1 MHQENRFSM
10 VSKCQSVWR
19 PPLGWILFWCRSIG
33 WGLRYLSLQ
42 HSPRLWQ
49 SPETHYQVS
58 SNLLICRHTR
68 QNKMNQVVFSAEFH
82 WYFNRDMWQTWHF
95 LGCSKFDEAHF
106 NVHWPISE
114 LVLSCLGC
122 FFLLVLF
129 SIRLANTNTIITF
142 MLIECYCRMWKGRR
156 LLRASVQ
163 QDRRNVTSPKAPR
176 PITLRISKSSL
187 CSRICFTLDVK
198 GFALRGEKRTEVKT
212 SCHFISFDSRVQQK
226 PQVQSC
232 NRRCAI
238 HWLCGYCIRV
248 YTAASH
254 PEMTCLTSVPAF
266 HATALLIFPG
276 WLCRIY
282 IKIQKSLLCGR
293 CFISPTCVILFIL
306 VAQ

>member
-1 MHQENRFSM
+1 M

-114 LVLSCLGC
+114 LVLSCLGW

-212 SCHFISFDSRVQQK
+212 SCHFISLTVTCSKNRKFRVVTEDAPFIDFVDIVSAFTQR
-226 PQVQSC
+226 QV
-232 NRRCAI
+232 
-238 HWLCGYCIRV
+238 
-248 YTAASH
+248 
-254 PEMTCLTSVPAF
+254 
-266 HATALLIFPG
+266 
-276 WLCRIY
+276 
-282 IKIQKSLLCGR
+282 IQKWHVWHR
-293 CFISPTCVILFIL
+293 CQHFMRLHY
-306 VAQ
+306 